1 MSTATTAEEF
11 RRLNTRKTSVL
22 HVGGFR
28 PTFDPA
34 ASNFGLAPLG
44 LIGEE
49 WPGWQSKPLMF
60 VCQMNLAMAPAVP
73 PLLSGVQLV
82 TFFIDP
88 ELGNLSQ
95 DSGSDWI
102 LRTYSSLDGLER
114 IAAPAGAP
122 KVKKGFE
129 CRWEEC
135 EDHPNYDDSETV
147 IPAGSRRPRT
157 GFDNVARTKVGG
169 YATTIQSEP
178 WWGYTAHPA
187 EPRYCLQ
194 INSEEKAGAIWGD
207 GGAIY
212 LARGTAAGCEDQWFL
227 DWQSF

>member
-1 MSTATTAEEF
+1 MGTSDEF
-11 RRLNTRKTSVL
+11 RQLNTRKASVL
-22 HVGGFR
+22 QVGGFR
-28 PTFDPA
+28 PTFDAA

-44 LIGEE
+44 LPGEG
-49 WPGWQSKPLMF
+49 WPACESKPLLF
-60 VCQMNLAMAPAVP
+60 VCQMNLTTAPAVP
-73 PLLSGVQLV
+73 PLLAGIQLV

-88 ELGNLSQ
+88 ELRDLSQ
-95 DSGSDWI
+95 ENGRNWV
-102 LRTYSSLDGLER
+102 LRTYASLEVLAR
-114 IAAPAGAP
+114 IAAPTDAP

-135 EDHPNYDDSETV
+135 EDHPNHDDPEMV
-147 IPAGSRRPRT
+147 KVLGARRPRT

-178 WWGYTAHPA
+178 WWGHTAHSA

-212 LARGTAAGCEDQWFL
+212 LARGTAAGCADQWFL
-227 DWQSF
+227 DWQCS

>member
-1 MSTATTAEEF
+1 MGTADEF
-11 RRLNTRKTSVL
+11 RQLNTRTASVL
-22 HVGGFR
+22 QVGGFR
-28 PTFDPA
+28 PTFDAA

-44 LIGEE
+44 LPGEE
-49 WPGWQSKPLMF
+49 WPAWESKPLLF
-60 VCQMNLAMAPAVP
+60 VCQMNLTTAPAVP
-73 PLLSGVQLV
+73 PLLAGIQLI

-88 ELGNLSQ
+88 ELLDLSQ
-95 DSGSDWI
+95 ENGRNWV
-102 LRTYSSLDGLER
+102 LRTYSSLEGLAR
-114 IAAPAGAP
+114 LATPADAP

-135 EDHPNYDDSETV
+135 EDHPNHDDPEMV
-147 IPAGSRRPRT
+147 KVPGARCPRG
-157 GFDNVARTKVGG
+157 GFDNVARTKIGG

-178 WWGYTAHPA
+178 WWGHTAHSA

-212 LARGTAAGCEDQWFL
+212 LARGSAADCSDQWFL
-227 DWQSF
+227 DWQCF